1 MRQLKGY
8 QLQELIDE
16 QTEKVLQ
23 ESFGTFLR
31 GTATGIKNF
40 AQSDAVKSIGNVIKP
55 GLGDD
60 FQKFAQ
66 GKVDQIAKLPP
77 CDKWAVQHRDS
88 DDLYNADAFFREAK
102 ITEASAQDSYRKFFS
117 QCRVED
123 KLPTASNYNAFICGN
138 ALR

>member
-8 QLQELIDE
+8 QLQELIDR
-16 QTEKVLQ
+16 QTDKVLQ

-31 GTATGIKNF
+31 GIKNF

-66 GKVDQIAKLPP
+66 GKVGQIAKLPP
-77 CDKWAVQHRDS
+77 CDKWVVQHRDS

-123 KLPTASNYNAFICGN
+123 KLPTTANYNAFICGN